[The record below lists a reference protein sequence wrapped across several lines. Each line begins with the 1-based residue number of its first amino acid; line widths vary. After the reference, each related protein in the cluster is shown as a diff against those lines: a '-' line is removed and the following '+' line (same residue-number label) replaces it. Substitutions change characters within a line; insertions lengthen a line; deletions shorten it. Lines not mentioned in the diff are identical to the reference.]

1 MQIKLIRCII
11 SFLVNKHKPWIET
24 SYHGIITE
32 NNDTV
37 ILDPPLVALDK
48 DAPVPYA
55 GRNIL
60 YQQRLSLWAAHEVI
74 SVCKE

>member
-1 MQIKLIRCII
+1 MLLANDIRLFF
-11 SFLVNKHKPWIET
+11 FLVNKHKPWIET
-24 SYHGIITE
+24 SYHGVITE

-55 GRNIL
+55 GRKSCKINIFNFVL
-60 YQQRLSLWAAHEVI
+60 N
-74 SVCKE
+74 

>member
-1 MQIKLIRCII
+1 MVS

-48 DAPVPYA
+48 DAPVPFA
-55 GRNIL
+55 GRNVHH
-60 YQQRLSLWAAHEVI
+60 QQHLSLRAAF
-74 SVCKE
+74 